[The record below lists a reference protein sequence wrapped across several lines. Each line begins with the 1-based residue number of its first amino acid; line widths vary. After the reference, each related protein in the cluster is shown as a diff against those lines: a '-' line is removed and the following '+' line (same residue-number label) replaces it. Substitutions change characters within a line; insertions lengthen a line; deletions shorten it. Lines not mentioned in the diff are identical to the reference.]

1 MNHLNQ
7 ILVFLQK
14 IFLKLATILLQKVP
28 SHAIFYSFEK
38 KATGFNSLDFYNETV
53 LDFTNVT
60 FNLPTHTH
68 ILNSKVPEMLGI
80 FKTILEIPL
89 YPQLELKP

>member
-1 MNHLNQ
+1 MCLC
-7 ILVFLQK
+7 
-14 IFLKLATILLQKVP
+14 
-28 SHAIFYSFEK
+28 HAIFYSFEK